1 MAKAKQSEPSPNG
14 QLQPTPASEWRKPR
28 EEGDAYRLP
37 SGRVAMLA
45 PVSIMSL
52 MRLGRIPDL
61 LTPFAASLLYEEKDI
76 EELGKDPQL
85 AESSAQM
92 AEAICRASFRNPV
105 IVDEPTPGEA
115 EISLDDLDDVDK
127 AFVMQLMI
135 QPMEVLRKFRRQQ
148 ARSLETVPDD
158 EGDGD
163 EAQPADSD

>member
-1 MAKAKQSEPSPNG
+1 MAKAKEKQPSPNG

-28 EEGDAYRLP
+28 EEGHPYRLP

-52 MRLGRIPDL
+52 MRAGKIPDP

-76 EELGKDPQL
+76 EELAKEPEM
-85 AESSAQM
+85 AKASFTI
-92 AEAICRASFRNPV
+92 AEAICMAAFRDP
-105 IVDEPTPGEA
+105 IVVEEPQAEN
-115 EISLDDLDDVDK
+115 EISLDDLDDMDK
-127 AFVMQLMI
+127 AWVMQVMI
-135 QPMEVLRKFRRQQ
+135 QPLETLRKFRRQQ
-148 ARSLETVPDD
+148 ARSVEAIPDG